1 MNDSMDQVF
10 QELNICFWKSKTQ
23 HIYVSWSRYLHDRD
37 VLLFVSNGRLSVSNM
52 NSELMQIIFWKKPP
66 VIVQDDEELMGV
78 TVKLIKWLYQGD
90 FITGGNVQKYSLF
103 RSKLRIILQT
113 YQLKNETKNCNK
125 LKTIRYRLGMRDL
138 KFYVFASL

>member
-1 MNDSMDQVF
+1 
-10 QELNICFWKSKTQ
+10 
-23 HIYVSWSRYLHDRD
+23 
-37 VLLFVSNGRLSVSNM
+37 M

-103 RSKLRIILQT
+103 RSKLRSILQT